1 MMATNLY
8 ASRIILQ
15 TLGVNDYGL
24 YGAIGSIVVMFTFI
38 NGTLS
43 TGTSRFLTYELGSGN
58 KENVQC
64 VVCNAF
70 GIGFYFVS
78 INGNCWLM
86 VCE

>member
-43 TGTSRFLTYELGSGN
+43 TGTSRFLTYELGFGN
-58 KENVQC
+58 K
-64 VVCNAF
+64 
-70 GIGFYFVS
+70 
-78 INGNCWLM
+78 
-86 VCE
+86 

>member
-43 TGTSRFLTYELGSGN
+43 TGTSRF
-58 KENVQC
+58 
-64 VVCNAF
+64 
-70 GIGFYFVS
+70 
-78 INGNCWLM
+78 
-86 VCE
+86 